1 MKCKRW
7 ITGMLMIVLM
17 FSLSLAACKKPAGG
31 TPEDNPVKEE
41 EKEENDTE
49 TYKFGF
55 SCITM
60 ENPYYTTLEASIRE
74 DVEEA
79 GSTLI
84 TKDPGGNA
92 EKQIQQIREM
102 IQEGI
107 QAIFLSPVDWEVI
120 TPVIKE
126 LKEADVKIINLDT
139 QVADI
144 DDVDAYVGSD
154 NRKAGELCGKK
165 IIETYPEGGKIVI
178 LECTTQNSI
187 NDRITGFEETIAGDG
202 FEVVARAETD
212 GDKEKAKAAM
222 EKILKEQEQI
232 TAVMCGNDQIAM
244 GALEAVEKSGR
255 NEMLIYGVDGSPDL
269 KKELAAGNPL
279 IAGTAAQSP
288 INIGKSAVSVAL
300 QIMNGE
306 DYEEETLEDVLFI
319 DKDNVN
325 MYGIDGWQ

>member
-1 MKCKRW
+1 M
-7 ITGMLMIVLM
+7 
-17 FSLSLAACKKPAGG
+17 
-31 TPEDNPVKEE
+31 
-41 EKEENDTE
+41 
-49 TYKFGF
+49 
-55 SCITM
+55 
-60 ENPYYTTLEASIRE
+60 
-74 DVEEA
+74 
-79 GSTLI
+79 
-84 TKDPGGNA
+84 
-92 EKQIQQIREM
+92 
-102 IQEGI
+102 
-107 QAIFLSPVDWEVI
+107 
-120 TPVIKE
+120 
-126 LKEADVKIINLDT
+126 
-139 QVADI
+139 
-144 DDVDAYVGSD
+144 
-154 NRKAGELCGKK
+154 
-165 IIETYPEGGKIVI
+165 
-178 LECTTQNSI
+178 
-187 NDRITGFEETIAGDG
+187 
-202 FEVVARAETD
+202 ARAETD